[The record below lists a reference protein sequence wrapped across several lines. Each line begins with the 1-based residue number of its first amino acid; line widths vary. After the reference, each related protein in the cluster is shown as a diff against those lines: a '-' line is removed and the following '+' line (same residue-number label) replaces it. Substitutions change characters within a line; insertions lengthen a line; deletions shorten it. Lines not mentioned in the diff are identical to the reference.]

1 MKLLQRIK
9 AASRFV
15 FNPKARYE
23 GASFATHRAYL
34 PEIVQSPRWDID
46 SITRLELV
54 RRSRFFEK
62 NNAFVNRLADLHEQ
76 YTVGSGIEFF
86 PASSDP
92 AWNVAALKYWRD
104 WQRFADLSSRQ
115 TFGTLQ
121 GIIAR
126 SVFVDGE
133 IFILLTDGESGN
145 PRIQLVESHR
155 VKNQN
160 NAGDTD
166 ELFDGV
172 RIDPRGRPVAY
183 DMVSESASRR
193 ETWFRQP
200 ADFVVHVFEPSRPG
214 QLRGLPAIY
223 PVLNDIADLDELQI
237 LEMQAAKQAAE
248 VTNVIKTATGEI
260 EDEEIIRGTRTGSD
274 GVERADYYRQVFGAK
289 AKVLKHGDEFGQFQ
303 VERPSAATSGYWE
316 SLVAKICIGTGIP
329 KEIVAPTSMQG
340 TSMRSVHAVA
350 NQYFRSRSA
359 VLAEHLRR
367 VFEYVIGR
375 GIQTDPALRNAPA
388 DWFRSTYRSPRSI
401 SVDMGYDSTA
411 MVNEFKAGMRTLQS
425 IYAESGEDWREQLR
439 QRALE
444 IAYANELSA
453 EFKVDRAEII
463 ALDPNEL
470 ASQNAAATPKAA

>member
-1 MKLLQRIK
+1 MNFLNRLKT
-9 AASRFV
+9 ASRFLL
-15 FNPKARYE
+15 NPQARFE
-23 GASFATHRAYL
+23 GASFVTHRSYI
-34 PEIVQSPRWDID
+34 PEVVQSPRWDVD
-46 SITRLELV
+46 SITRNELV
-54 RRSRFFEK
+54 RRSRYFEK
-62 NNAFVNRLADLHEQ
+62 NNAFVNRLADLQEQ
-76 YTVGSGIEFF
+76 YTVGAGIEFF

-92 AWNVAALKYWRD
+92 VWNVAALRYWRD

-115 TFGTLQ
+115 SFGTLQ

-126 SVFVDGE
+126 AVFVDGE
-133 IFILLTDGESGN
+133 SFILLTEGDTGR
-145 PRIQLVESHR
+145 PRIQLVETHR
-155 VKNQN
+155 VKNFN

-166 ELFDGV
+166 ELFDGI
-172 RIDPRGRPVAY
+172 RLDPRGRPVAY

-193 ETWFRQP
+193 ETWFTQP
-200 ADFVVHVFEPSRPG
+200 ADFVVHVFEPSRAG

-223 PVLNDIADLDELQI
+223 PVLNDIADLDELQL

-248 VTNVIKTATGEI
+248 VTNVIKTATGEV
-260 EDEEIIRGTRTGSD
+260 EDEDIIRGTQTGGD
-274 GVERADYYRQVFGAK
+274 GVERANYYREVFGAK
-289 AKVLKHGDEFGQFQ
+289 AKVLKHGDEFGQFR
-303 VERPSAATSGYWE
+303 VERPSAATSGYWD
-316 SLVAKICIGTGIP
+316 SLVNKICVGTGIP
-329 KEIVAPTSMQG
+329 KEIAIPTSMQG

-359 VLAEHLRR
+359 VIAEHLRR
-367 VFEYVIGR
+367 VFEFVIER
-375 GIQTDPALRNAPA
+375 GIKTDPTLKNPPA

-444 IAYANELSA
+444 IAYANELA
-453 EFKVDRAEII
+453 TEFKVERAEIM

-470 ASQNAAATPKAA
+470 ASQNAATTPAK